1 MNNDELFDKI
11 FEHNDHN
18 ECVDCDK
25 ILSIDECIDMNG
37 EIFCEDCF
45 NENYSS
51 CLGCGQEVIEE
62 EINYIDG
69 DPLCDTCAEDYEE
82 ENDDDY

>member
-1 MNNDELFDKI
+1 MSNGELFDEI
-11 FEHNDHN
+11 FEQNDHN

-25 ILSIDECIDMNG
+25 ILSTDEYIDMNG

-45 NENYSS
+45 NENYST
-51 CLGCGQEVIEE
+51 CLGCGEEVIREE
-62 EINYIDG
+62 VNYIDG

-82 ENDDDY
+82 ENDDE